1 MPRYR
6 EKQRYREARLLGIET
21 GLPEYA
27 PGELELKGFKIKFY
41 DTADN
46 KLYELGSDVKHGRI
60 SQANFELMDFGCGAF
75 SFILDDYPPFDITY
89 RTRCD
94 IHLYFDA
101 VAWFTGFIQ
110 TIPQPGHKRPFEY
123 SGFGFF
129 DQLDW
134 VTITDDYQTTQLDD
148 IVKDIVQ
155 NTVAPNTQIIYNA
168 AKIDDPAYE
177 VADIDFD
184 HVYAKDA
191 IQTLANIAQGWEFG
205 VDNVREFYFREIDT
219 DLKYY
224 HWAGKSFQDL
234 EIEEDPFSVKNKL
247 YVKGGEIQD
256 TGSNIVGTVQDA
268 ASIAAH
274 GLREA
279 VVTAPDILDV
289 DDALQWAAIILAEQ
303 KDPSIKAKIKNILF
317 DKTRTKIDSEGKVR
331 ITAHDGSE
339 YQLKTERVAYSIS
352 SSGILGQMEL
362 ES

>member
-6 EKQRYREARLLGIET
+6 EAKRYREARLLGIET
-21 GLPEYA
+21 GLPEYK

-41 DTADN
+41 DLSDT

-60 SQANFELMDFGCGAF
+60 SEANFELMDFGCGAF
-75 SFILDDYPPFDITY
+75 SFLLDDDPPFDITY

-94 IHLYFDA
+94 IHLYFDE

-110 TIPQPGHKRPFEY
+110 TIPQPGQKKPFLY

-129 DQLDW
+129 EQLDW

-148 IVKDIVQ
+148 IVKDIIQ
-155 NTVAPNTQIIYNA
+155 NMVAPNTQIIYNV
-168 AKIDDPAYE
+168 AKIDDPGYE

-184 HVYAKDA
+184 HIHVKDA

-219 DLKYY
+219 DLAYY
-224 HWAGKSFQDL
+224 HWAGKHFQHL
-234 EIEEDPFSVKNKL
+234 EIEEDPFSIRNKL
-247 YVKGGEIQD
+247 YVKGGEIQG

-268 ASIAAH
+268 ASIAAY
-274 GLREA
+274 GLREEI
-279 VVTAPDILDV
+279 VTAPDILDTA
-289 DDALQWAAIILAEQ
+289 DALQWAVILLSEK

-317 DKTRTKIDSEGKVR
+317 DKTKTKITSEGKVR

-339 YQLKTERVAYSIS
+339 YQLKTERITYSVS
-352 SSGILGQMEL
+352 AAGILGEMEL